1 MEDIK
6 DEENF
11 DSSFTLWDF
20 DFESNEEESLQEEQY
35 HIESFGNNW
44 EEINEGILDNR
55 SENSIINNIN
65 LNNKKNLNFPV
76 DFFCLFFTNDLLN
89 KIIEYIIYIC

>member
-6 DEENF
+6 DEENS
-11 DSSFTLWDF
+11 DSSFTLSDF
-20 DFESNEEESLQEEQY
+20 DSESDKEESLQEEQY

-44 EEINEGILDNR
+44 EEINEAILDNR

-76 DFFCLFFTNDLLN
+76 NFFCFFLQM
-89 KIIEYIIYIC
+89 IYLIK

>member
-11 DSSFTLWDF
+11 GSSFTLWDF
-20 DFESNEEESLQEEQY
+20 DFESNKEESLQEEQY

-55 SENSIINNIN
+55 IKNSIINN
-65 LNNKKNLNFPV
+65 KFK
-76 DFFCLFFTNDLLN
+76 
-89 KIIEYIIYIC
+89 